1 MKTLARPATYFILT
15 VVFILSFMGCSKTPQ
30 EEGPIAITNAVIIDG
45 NGGQPIEGGTVV
57 IEEDKIQAV
66 GSSNS
71 VEIPPNAKI
80 IDATGKS
87 VTPGLADMHVHLVG
101 GWDGV
106 STDILGYQRYLNSL
120 LYCGVTTV
128 MDVGNFLPFSLQIR
142 DEILAGRIPGPRIY
156 TSGPL
161 IDGPNPYWPDISFT
175 VTSPEQIPRFVK
187 KLKNQ
192 GVDFLKAY
200 ADLTYEQLIEIVKEG
215 KKVGLQVVCHHPHRL
230 SNEELVDSGVAASAH
245 TFTKDISLELI
256 SKMKENAF
264 AVITTLAVF
273 EVFSLERF
281 NDKSFLNHSLV
292 QDTTPPWFL
301 EKIVALEPK
310 EPRPTEQFKNAQA
323 NTKQMFDAGVH
334 IVGGTDAPYP
344 GVFQGEGIHRELE
357 LLVEAGL
364 TPLQAITVV
373 TKNAAILMQAEH
385 EWGTITQGKK
395 ADLLIINGR
404 PDQNI
409 SESRNVETVI
419 QMGKILDRE
428 SLKFDVN
435 KDPGF
440 RISSSI
446 DSK

>member
-1 MKTLARPATYFILT
+1 MFIFIL
-15 VVFILSFMGCSKTPQ
+15 IFMGCEKTPH
-30 EEGPIAITNAVIIDG
+30 EEKPTAIEGPIAITHAVIIDG
-45 NGGQPIEGGTVV
+45 NGGPPIENGTVIV
-57 IEEDKIQAV
+57 EDGKIQAV
-66 GSSNS
+66 GSSES
-71 VEIPPNAKI
+71 VEIPPNARQ

-87 VTPGLADMHVHLVG
+87 VMPGLADMHVHLVG

-128 MDVGNFLPFSLQIR
+128 MDVGNFLPFSLQMR

-175 VTSPEQIPRFVK
+175 VTSPEQIPKFVE

-200 ADLTYEQLIEIVKEG
+200 ADLTLEQLVEIVKEG

-245 TFTKDISLELI
+245 TFTKDISEELI

-273 EVFSLERF
+273 EVFALERF
-281 NDKSFLNHSLV
+281 NDKRFLDHPLI

-301 EKIVALEPK
+301 EKIVAIEPK
-310 EPRPTEQFKNAQA
+310 KPRPTEQFQKAQA
-323 NTKQMFDAGVH
+323 NTKRMFDAGVH
-334 IVGGTDAPYP
+334 IVAGTDAPYP

-364 TPLQAITVV
+364 TPLQAITVA
-373 TKNAAILMQAEH
+373 TKNAAILMQAEQ

-404 PDQNI
+404 PDKNI

-419 QMGKILDRE
+419 QQGKIIDRE
-428 SLKFDVN
+428 KLKLNVN
-435 KDPGF
+435 EDPGF
-440 RISSSI
+440 RTTAAI